1 MKWLAVLDMDG
12 TLLERRTV
20 DVLCER
26 LGLTHR
32 LAQIDESFR
41 SVDAYEVS
49 AEISRLF
56 AGMQAST
63 LEDIFEAMQPVKGA
77 KEFINFLKSKN
88 FVTSIVTDSYTFL
101 ASRLARR
108 LSIDAVKGNE
118 LEQVNGVLTGKIAMP
133 LGWEAEQRSNCK
145 KKAVCK
151 LHAMKE
157 LMQEYSIQDTRT
169 LAVGDSHTDLCIIEN
184 ARVGVAF
191 RPKDESIVEAADI
204 VVRTDFNDLRR
215 RLEGF
220 LDGCDN

>member
-26 LGLTHR
+26 LGLTHK
-32 LAQIDESFR
+32 LAEIDES
-41 SVDAYEVS
+41 SKSMDAYEVS
-49 AEISRLF
+49 AEISKLF

-63 LEDIFEAMQPVKGA
+63 LEGIFEAMQPVKGA
-77 KEFINFLKSKN
+77 KAFINFLKSRN

-108 LSIDAVKGNE
+108 LSVDAVKGNE
-118 LEQVNGVLTGKIAMP
+118 LEQVNGVLTGKIATP
-133 LGWEAEQRSNCK
+133 LGWEAEQRSDCE

-151 LHAMKE
+151 LHAMKD
-157 LMQEYSIQDTRT
+157 LMEEYSVPDTRT
-169 LAVGDSHTDLCIIEN
+169 LAVGDSHTDLCIIQN
-184 ARVGVAF
+184 ARIGVAF

-204 VVRTDFNDLRR
+204 VIQTDFNDLRR

-220 LDGCDN
+220 LDGYDN